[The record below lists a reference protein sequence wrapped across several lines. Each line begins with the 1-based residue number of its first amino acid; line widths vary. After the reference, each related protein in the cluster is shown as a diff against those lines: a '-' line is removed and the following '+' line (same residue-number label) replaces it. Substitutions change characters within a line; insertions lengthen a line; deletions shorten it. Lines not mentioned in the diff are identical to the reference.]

1 MEVLPS
7 NPTTLE
13 FNLGNKGKSTTFSK
27 KSKIRLKKTK
37 KTGKRQ
43 NQTKPYKNGT
53 FFTIFGK
60 STFMHVT
67 TALFLYLKIRCKIRS
82 KVNIA
87 SQAIAT
93 VK

>member
-43 NQTKPYKNGT
+43 NQRKPYKNGT

-60 STFMHVT
+60 STFIHVT

-93 VK
+93 VM

>member
-1 MEVLPS
+1 M
-7 NPTTLE
+7 
-13 FNLGNKGKSTTFSK
+13 
-27 KSKIRLKKTK
+27 LKKTK

-53 FFTIFGK
+53 SFTICGK

-87 SQAIAT
+87 SQTIAT
-93 VK
+93 AK